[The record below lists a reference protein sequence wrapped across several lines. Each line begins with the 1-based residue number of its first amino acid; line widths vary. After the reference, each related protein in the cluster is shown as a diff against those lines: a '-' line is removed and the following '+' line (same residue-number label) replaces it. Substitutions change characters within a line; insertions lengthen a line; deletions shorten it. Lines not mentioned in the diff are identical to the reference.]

1 MGFFLQLLT
10 TGIMLGALYGLV
22 ALGLVIVYKSSRV
35 LNLAHGGF
43 LMVLSFLAWSFA
55 EQMGLPMWLSIVLVL
70 GISVL
75 LGYGVERVILRPLT
89 GQPILATIIV
99 TLALAYGL
107 DGVQVMAWGG
117 YTQAYHGF
125 IPETAFTLGTVNIE
139 QPYLWGFV
147 VAILLFIGFLL
158 FFQYTKQG
166 LAMQI
171 VSEDHQVARSLG
183 IDVKSVFAQT
193 WVFALFIAATSGIL
207 YSALHN
213 VTAHNANIGLI
224 KALPVVLL
232 GGLESLPGA
241 LVGGLIVGVAEIVG
255 AGYIDPLVG
264 GGSQDIIPLV
274 LMLLILLVKP
284 YGLFGWVRIE
294 RI

>member
-1 MGFFLQLLT
+1 MAMFLQFLV
-10 TGIMLGALYGLV
+10 TGIMLGSVYGLV
-22 ALGLVIVYKSSRV
+22 ALGLVIIYKSSRV

-55 EQMGLPMWLSIVLVL
+55 QQLGLPMWLSIMA
-70 GISVL
+70 VL
-75 LGYGVERVILRPLT
+75 LVSVGLGFGVERVILRPLI

-107 DGVQVMAWGG
+107 DGVQVIVWGG
-117 YTQAYHGF
+117 FTQAYRGF
-125 IPETAFTLGTVNIE
+125 LTGAPWRVGPIFIE
-139 QPYLWGFV
+139 QPYIWSFIVAV
-147 VAILLFIGFLL
+147 VLFIAFLL

-193 WVFALFIAATSGIL
+193 WVFALMIGAVAGIL
-207 YSALHN
+207 YGALHN
-213 VTAHNANIGLI
+213 VTLTNAQIGLI

-241 LVGGLIVGVAEIVG
+241 LVGGLIVGVAEIVIS
-255 AGYIDPLVG
+255 GYVDPLVG

-274 LMLLILLVKP
+274 LMLLILLIKP

>member
-1 MGFFLQLLT
+1 MEYYLQLLV
-10 TGIMLGALYGLV
+10 TGLMLGALYGLV
-22 ALGLVIVYKSSRV
+22 ALGLVIIYKSSRV

-55 EQMGLPMWLSIVLVL
+55 VQMGLPMWLSIIFVLA
-70 GISVL
+70 ISVA
-75 LGYGVERVILRPLT
+75 LGYAVERVILRPLT

-107 DGVQVMAWGG
+107 DGVQVIVWGG
-117 YTQAYHGF
+117 FTQAYSEF
-125 IPETAFTLGTVNIE
+125 IPETPLTLGFIIIE

-147 VAILLFIGFLL
+147 VAIMLFIAFLL
-158 FFQYTKQG
+158 FFRYSRHG

-183 IDVKSVFAQT
+183 INVRTVFAQT
-193 WVFALFIAATSGIL
+193 WVFALMIAATSGIL
-207 YSALHN
+207 YSALHT
-213 VTAHNANIGLI
+213 VTAQNAQIGLI

-255 AGYIDPLVG
+255 AGVFDPMVG
-264 GGSQDIIPLV
+264 GGSQDIIPLI
-274 LMLLILLVKP
+274 LMLLILLIKP

>member
-1 MGFFLQLLT
+1 MDMFLQLLV
-10 TGIMLGALYGLV
+10 TGIMVGGLYGLV

-43 LMVLSFLAWSFA
+43 LMILSYVAWQFA
-55 EQMGLPMWLSIVLVL
+55 EPWGLPMWLSIVLVM
-70 GISVL
+70 GIAVV
-75 LGYGVERVILRPLT
+75 LGYGVERIILRPLT

-99 TLALAYGL
+99 TLAMFEALEGIQTLGWAGL
-107 DGVQVMAWGG
+107 TQG
-117 YTQAYHGF
+117 YHNF
-125 IPETAFTLGTVNIE
+125 IPSTAIALGPVFIE
-139 QPYLWGFV
+139 QHYLWSFV
-147 VAILLFIGFLL
+147 VAIVLFLAFLA
-158 FFQYTKQG
+158 FFRYSRHG

-183 IDVKSVFAQT
+183 IDVRTVFAQT
-193 WVFALFIAATSGIL
+193 WVIALIIAAIAGIL
-207 YSALHN
+207 YGALH
-213 VTAHNANIGLI
+213 VIDVENANIGLI

-241 LVGGLIVGVAEIVG
+241 LVGGIIVGIAEIVG

-264 GGSQDIIPLV
+264 GGSADIIPLT
-274 LMLLILLVKP
+274 LMLLILLIKP

>member
-1 MGFFLQLLT
+1 MEMFLQLLV
-10 TGIMLGALYGLV
+10 TGIMLGSLYGLV

-43 LMVLSFLAWSFA
+43 LMILSYLAWTFA
-55 EQMGLPMWLSIVLVL
+55 SQMGLPMWLSIICVL
-70 GISVL
+70 GISVA

-99 TLALAYGL
+99 TLALYEALKNIQTLG
-107 DGVQVMAWGG
+107 WGG
-117 YTQAYHGF
+117 LTHGYPHF
-125 IPETAFTLGTVNIE
+125 IPQTAVTLGSICIE
-139 QPYLWGFV
+139 QHYIWSFTIV
-147 VAILLFIGFLL
+147 IILFISFWL
-158 FFQYTKQG
+158 FFRYSKQG

-183 IDVKSVFAQT
+183 IDVKKVFAQT
-193 WVFALFIAATSGIL
+193 WAIALAIAAIAGIL
-207 YSALHN
+207 YGALHAID
-213 VTAHNANIGLI
+213 VHNAGIGLT
-224 KALPVVLL
+224 KALPVILL

-241 LVGGLIVGVAEIVG
+241 MVGGIIVGIGEMVG

-264 GGSQDIIPLV
+264 GGSADIIPLI
-274 LMLLILLVKP
+274 LMLLMLLFKP
-284 YGLFGWVRIE
+284 YGRFGWVRIE

>member
-1 MGFFLQLLT
+1 M
-10 TGIMLGALYGLV
+10 I
-22 ALGLVIVYKSSRV
+22 
-35 LNLAHGGF
+35 
-43 LMVLSFLAWSFA
+43 LSFLAWQFA
-55 EQMGLPMWLSIVLVL
+55 DEWGLPMWLSIILVL
-70 GISVL
+70 FLSVV

-99 TLALAYGL
+99 TLALYEGL
-107 DGVQVMAWGG
+107 HGVQVMAWGG
-117 YTQAYHGF
+117 FTQAYHGF
-125 IPETAFTLGTVNIE
+125 IPETAFTLGVVNIE
-139 QPYLWGFV
+139 QPYLWSFV
-147 VAILLFIGFLL
+147 AAVLFFIGFLL
-158 FFQYTKQG
+158 YFQYTKQG

-183 IDVKSVFAQT
+183 INVKSVFAQT
-193 WVFALFIAATSGIL
+193 WVFALFIAAMSGIL
-207 YSALHN
+207 YGALHAI
-213 VTAHNANIGLI
+213 TATNADIGLI

-241 LVGGLIVGVAEIVG
+241 LVGGVIVGVAEIVG
-255 AGYIDPLVG
+255 SGYIDPLVG

>member
-1 MGFFLQLLT
+1 MFFQLLI
-10 TGIMLGALYGLV
+10 TGVMLGSLYGLV

-43 LMVLSFLAWSFA
+43 LMVLSFMAWSFA
-55 EQMGLPMWLSIVLVL
+55 DEMGLPMWLSIILVL
-70 GISVL
+70 AISVA
-75 LGYGVERVILRPLT
+75 LGYGVERLILRPLT

-99 TLALAYGL
+99 TLAIAYGL
-107 DGVQVMAWGG
+107 HGVQVMAWGG
-117 YTQAYHGF
+117 FTQAYHGF
-125 IPETAFTLGTVNIE
+125 LPEAPFTLGAYIIE
-139 QPYLWGFV
+139 QPYMWSFV
-147 VAILLFIGFLL
+147 VAVALFIGFIL
-158 FFQYTKQG
+158 FFRYSKQG

-183 IDVKSVFAQT
+183 INVRGVFALT
-193 WVFALFIAATSGIL
+193 WVFALIIAAIAGIL
-207 YSALHN
+207 YGSLHA
-213 VTAHNANIGLI
+213 VTASNADIGLI

-232 GGLESLPGA
+232 GGLNSLPGA
-241 LVGGLIVGVAEIVG
+241 LVGGLIVGVVEIVG
-255 AGYIDPLVG
+255 SGYIDPLVG
-264 GGSQDIIPLV
+264 GGSQDIIPLI